1 MTMQA
6 LTAMIRLPNKIVAM
20 FKKRRPTLAVSK
32 KRRPT
37 LAVIDDTCFIRSI
50 IVKQFSDEY
59 DVTEFARIP
68 TVLDELAG
76 FDVLIVDG
84 NGIGNNAWK
93 HGADF
98 LCDYAPKHPEKRF
111 VHFTGLC
118 TDENW
123 ERLKAIGVTVVSKGS
138 RPEKLVNAVNGKA
151 KDDGDDA

>member
-1 MTMQA
+1 MTMQG

-20 FKKRRPTLAVSK
+20 FKKRRPTLAV
-32 KRRPT
+32 
-37 LAVIDDTCFIRSI
+37 IDDTCFIRSI
-50 IVKQFSDEY
+50 IVKDFSDEY

-68 TVLDELAG
+68 TVLDELAE

-84 NGIGNNAWK
+84 NGIGNNVWK

-98 LCDYAPKHPEKRF
+98 LYDYAPMHPEKRF
-111 VHFTGLC
+111 VHFTGFC
-118 TDENW
+118 TDKNC